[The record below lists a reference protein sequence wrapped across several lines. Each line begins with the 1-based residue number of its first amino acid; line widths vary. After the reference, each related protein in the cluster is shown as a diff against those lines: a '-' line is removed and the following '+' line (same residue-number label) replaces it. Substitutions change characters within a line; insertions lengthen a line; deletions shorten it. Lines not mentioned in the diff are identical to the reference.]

1 MEFIINFGFLY
12 LVGLLWITY
21 RLWKAASEKR
31 EELQNIIESIN
42 PDVLLVVDPDRNV
55 VMCSSSVQ
63 RMFGYSVNEVVN
75 QTTDILYFDRRTDPN
90 KRNEVFEVL
99 KSEGFHL
106 GLAMGKKKSG
116 VTMPLEII
124 SGRLQAGKGAVLL
137 LRDISERKQAED
149 QKNEATAASRAKSKF
164 LANMSHEIR
173 TPMNAIIGM
182 TELMLGTQLNAE
194 QKEYLETVQTSADSL
209 LSLLNQV
216 LDFSKIEAGH
226 LELDEVDFN
235 LRSTLESAA
244 DILAMRAKEAGTELI
259 CHIKPGVPEALVG
272 DPFRLRQIIVN
283 LTANAIKFTQEGQ
296 VTVSV
301 ETQEEEGSTVLL
313 HFTVS
318 DTGIGISPDKMGTIF
333 ESFKQ
338 AEGSTTRR
346 YGGTGLGLT
355 ISKQLVERMGGRI
368 WVDSEMGKGS
378 SFHFTALFESR
389 GGEAAEVSQMR
400 DLDLSGFPVLI
411 VDDNVTTRLVLK
423 EMTSSWGLES
433 AEAADEKDALAKI
446 KKAFEAKK
454 PYRVLL
460 LDSQLVGEDGFEVA
474 KRVKKTRYGANLE
487 IILLMSI
494 GKKGDAAQCAK
505 FGISGYLVKPV
516 KQSELWDAIMMALG
530 LGRPTDETAPLM
542 TKYAIQEAEERLSIL
557 VVEDN
562 PVNQK
567 VAVRMLEKRGHHVD
581 VASNGREALEA
592 IDRERVDLVL
602 MDVQM
607 PDMDG
612 FEATGH
618 IRDKEKGN
626 GGHIPIIAMTA
637 HAMKG
642 DRERCLAAGM
652 DDYIPKPIREAAL
665 FSAIQ
670 NLANRSEDKE

>member
-1 MEFIINFGFLY
+1 
-12 LVGLLWITY
+12 
-21 RLWKAASEKR
+21 
-31 EELQNIIESIN
+31 
-42 PDVLLVVDPDRNV
+42 
-55 VMCSSSVQ
+55 
-63 RMFGYSVNEVVN
+63 
-75 QTTDILYFDRRTDPN
+75 
-90 KRNEVFEVL
+90 
-99 KSEGFHL
+99 
-106 GLAMGKKKSG
+106 
-116 VTMPLEII
+116 
-124 SGRLQAGKGAVLL
+124 
-137 LRDISERKQAED
+137 
-149 QKNEATAASRAKSKF
+149 
-164 LANMSHEIR
+164 
-173 TPMNAIIGM
+173 
-182 TELMLGTQLNAE
+182 
-194 QKEYLETVQTSADSL
+194 
-209 LSLLNQV
+209 
-216 LDFSKIEAGH
+216 
-226 LELDEVDFN
+226 
-235 LRSTLESAA
+235 
-244 DILAMRAKEAGTELI
+244 
-259 CHIKPGVPEALVG
+259 
-272 DPFRLRQIIVN
+272 
-283 LTANAIKFTQEGQ
+283 
-296 VTVSV
+296 
-301 ETQEEEGSTVLL
+301 
-313 HFTVS
+313 
-318 DTGIGISPDKMGTIF
+318 
-333 ESFKQ
+333 
-338 AEGSTTRR
+338 
-346 YGGTGLGLT
+346 
-355 ISKQLVERMGGRI
+355 
-368 WVDSEMGKGS
+368 
-378 SFHFTALFESR
+378 
-389 GGEAAEVSQMR
+389 MR

-516 KQSELWDAIMMALG
+516 KQSELLDAIMMALG
-530 LGRPTDETAPLM
+530 LGRPTDEKAPLM